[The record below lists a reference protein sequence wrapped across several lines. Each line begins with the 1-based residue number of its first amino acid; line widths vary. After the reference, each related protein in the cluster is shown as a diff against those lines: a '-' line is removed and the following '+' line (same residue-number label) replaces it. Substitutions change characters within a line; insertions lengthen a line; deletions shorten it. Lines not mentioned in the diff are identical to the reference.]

1 LDKKGGFSI
10 MKKQPELT
18 AQTKQNLIDAFWQ
31 IYCEKGIEKTTVKEI
46 TVKAGYN
53 RSTFYEY
60 FTDVYDVL
68 EQLENSLLPG
78 PHDLPPLRLA
88 DSADTQL
95 PIDTFL
101 HMYEKNRKYYVV
113 LLGDK
118 GDSSFQSKLKHFVKD
133 MIKTRFITQGIV
145 DNYELDFTLEYML
158 SAMIGVLSYWFSLDK
173 IPPRDRLLELMY
185 ELTHNGVIH
194 KLINKN
200 LSVTRSTH

>member
-1 LDKKGGFSI
+1 
-10 MKKQPELT
+10 MKKQPDLT
-18 AQTKQNLIDAFWQ
+18 AQTKQNLIDSFWQ

-68 EQLENSLLPG
+68 EQIENSLLPG
-78 PHDLPPLRLA
+78 LQDLPPLRLA
-88 DSADTQL
+88 DSVATQL
-95 PIDTFL
+95 PIDTFI
-101 HMYEKNRKYYVV
+101 HMYEKNRKYYIV

-118 GDSSFQSKLKHFVKD
+118 GDSSFQSKLKHSVKD
-133 MIKTRFITQGIV
+133 MLKKRFITQGII
-145 DNYELDFTLEYML
+145 DDYELDFTLEYML
-158 SAMIGVLSYWFSLDK
+158 SAMIGVLSYWFSLDT

-194 KLINKN
+194 KLMGKNIGINPK
-200 LSVTRSTH
+200 

>member
-1 LDKKGGFSI
+1 
-10 MKKQPELT
+10 MKKQPDLT

-68 EQLENSLLPG
+68 EQIENSLLPSLQ
-78 PHDLPPLRLA
+78 DLPPLSLA
-88 DSADTQL
+88 DSAATQL
-95 PIDTFL
+95 PIDTFI
-101 HMYEKNRKYYVV
+101 HMYEKNRKYYIV

-118 GDSSFQSKLKHFVKD
+118 GDSSFQSKLKHSVKD
-133 MIKTRFITQGIV
+133 MLKKRFIAQGII
-145 DNYELDFTLEYML
+145 DDYELDFTMEYML
-158 SAMIGVLSYWFSLDK
+158 SAMIGVLSYWFSLDT

-185 ELTHNGVIH
+185 ELAHNGVIH
-194 KLINKN
+194 KLIDDNPGVSR
-200 LSVTRSTH
+200 SVH